1 MRKIDM
7 KIADSVAVLDK
18 AMDLLEKLAEEA
30 NQSVADL
37 SDATGISKA
46 TAYRILHTLEK
57 RGYVVTY
64 ERVKRYSIG
73 HAFHVYMQ
81 AARDGDRLLEA
92 ARPEM
97 RSLLDA
103 LGETVNLGVL
113 ARQGVL
119 YLEVLESGQ
128 SLRATSEIGTFD
140 TLHSTAL
147 GKAMLS
153 RMPRQERDTLL
164 AEAKLVQRTEHTVTD
179 PEKVREV
186 VEMAARLGH
195 AIDDEENEIGMRC
208 VAAPIVNADGRPLA
222 AISVSGPSS
231 RMTRA
236 TIERTCDLLLSATA
250 RISEALTRA

>member
-1 MRKIDM
+1 MNYG
-7 KIADSVAVLDK
+7 DSVAVLDK
-18 AMDLLEKLAEEA
+18 ALDLLETLAEKP

-37 SDATGISKA
+37 SEATAISKA
-46 TAYRILHTLEK
+46 TAYRILHTLER

-64 ERVKRYSIG
+64 KRVRRYSIG
-73 HAFHVYMQ
+73 HAFHIYVQ

-113 ARQGVL
+113 AHHGVL

-140 TLHSTAL
+140 ALHSTAL

-153 RMPRQERDTLL
+153 RMPPQERDALL
-164 AEAKLVQRTEHTVTD
+164 AEAKLVRRTEHTVTD
-179 PEKVREV
+179 PEKLREV
-186 VEMAARLGH
+186 VDIAARLGH
-195 AIDDEENEIGMRC
+195 AMDDEENEIGMRC

-231 RMTRA
+231 RMTRT
-236 TIERTCDLLLSATA
+236 TIGRTCELLLSATA
-250 RISEALTRA
+250 KISEALARA